1 MGTSSVCNRIFFIF
15 INNFFNKVF
24 MDYLPI
30 FLHCERKWKKNQ
42 KLELF
47 LLVEGTLEMTY
58 GWVFWGV
65 RVSQKYLGKFSC
77 IWSYYKPRDLT
88 IRKSFNR
95 FPRFISQPVAN
106 KNFAQSDSR
115 EVCVPPSSPYN
126 QLIPRQFPPAKT
138 LKTTPLSMIY
148 CNSKKV
154 ISHYPLLVSSSSL
167 CFFAFKYRRG
177 CEMK

>member
-1 MGTSSVCNRIFFIF
+1 
-15 INNFFNKVF
+15 

-95 FPRFISQPVAN
+95 FSRFINQPVAN
-106 KNFAQSDSR
+106 ENLAQSDSR
-115 EVCVPPSSPYN
+115 EVCVPPHHTINWYPVNSLQP
-126 QLIPRQFPPAKT
+126 KT

>member
-1 MGTSSVCNRIFFIF
+1 
-15 INNFFNKVF
+15 

-30 FLHCERKWKKNQ
+30 FFHCERKWKKNQ

-88 IRKSFNR
+88 IRKSFIR
-95 FPRFISQPVAN
+95 FPRFISQSVAN

-115 EVCVPPSSPYN
+115 EVCVPPHHTINWYPVNSLQPKPSKQHHCRWFIVIARKLFHIILFLCLLPLCVFLHSNTEEDVKWNKIIKKYFRLSS
-126 QLIPRQFPPAKT
+126 T
-138 LKTTPLSMIY
+138 DT
-148 CNSKKV
+148 
-154 ISHYPLLVSSSSL
+154 
-167 CFFAFKYRRG
+167 
-177 CEMK
+177 